1 MSDAVGDDQNY
12 WKPYNT
18 RKDDRAEK
26 VLLKQ
31 GTHDEGIRNLNSAS
45 EKVSSSS
52 LPQSKSQGVVTRSQK
67 RVSFMVQDM
76 HNPRSD
82 GVLTH
87 DVPQKGLSSA
97 TVSNASALGD
107 MIKEKAEDGDHLSR
121 TLCEDTRPQLCR
133 GNELLSAT
141 GVTKMMS
148 AFSAIDW
155 SEHENGDFY
164 YNPVSKCYYNI
175 DIADE
180 NFSAHIV
187 EIGYR
192 AVATGLRSS
201 VDALQDPIWGDGKES
216 EWCT

>member
-1 MSDAVGDDQNY
+1 MSVAIGGERHKIQINSVLKG
-12 WKPYNT
+12 
-18 RKDDRAEK
+18 DRAEK

-31 GTHDEGIRNLNSAS
+31 STYGEGIRNLNSTS

-87 DVPQKGLSSA
+87 DVPQKDLSSA

-107 MIKEKAEDGDHLSR
+107 MIKEKAEDGDHLPR

-141 GVTKMMS
+141 GVTK
-148 AFSAIDW
+148 ID
-155 SEHENGDFY
+155 
-164 YNPVSKCYYNI
+164 VCI
-175 DIADE
+175 
-180 NFSAHIV
+180 
-187 EIGYR
+187 
-192 AVATGLRSS
+192 
-201 VDALQDPIWGDGKES
+201 
-216 EWCT
+216 